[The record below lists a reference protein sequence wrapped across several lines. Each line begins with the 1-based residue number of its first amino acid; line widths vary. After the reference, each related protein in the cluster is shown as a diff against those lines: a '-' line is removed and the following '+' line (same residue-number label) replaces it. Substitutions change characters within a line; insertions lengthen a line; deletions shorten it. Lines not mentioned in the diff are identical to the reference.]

1 MLALLDK
8 DHFRWWQLLSAI
20 LEMWKNCFKQM
31 PDDTSLLVVG
41 EYHLIRGSSIVI
53 LEKSNS
59 RELYSLC

>member
-1 MLALLDK
+1 
-8 DHFRWWQLLSAI
+8 
-20 LEMWKNCFKQM
+20 M